1 MQGRTVTSEQL
12 RAARAVL
19 RWSVA
24 HLAARTGV
32 GTATIK
38 RYEAGDGVPTS
49 RKGHLATLRRA
60 YEAVGIE
67 FVGTPEDAPGIRVHP
82 VPPDDDGMTGDS
94 RAGDIEAGNDPRA
107 GDGG

>member
-82 VPPDDDGMTGDS
+82 VPPDDDGVTDDS
-94 RAGDIEAGNDPRA
+94 EADDSGGGPRA
-107 GDGG
+107 GDRDGR